1 MGVFDFL
8 NKQDNENPEM
18 GFFDHLEVLRWH
30 IIRSLLAILII
41 TILCFIKY
49 DFLFDNVIFAPLK
62 DSFASYRFLCYLAHI
77 TGFNDLCMEVGEIK
91 LTNLQLTGQFMTQ
104 MSTAL
109 TAGIILAF
117 PYIVWE
123 IWQFVKPGLHTHE
136 VKKTTNLILFVSFL
150 FFVGVFFGYF
160 VMTPFSVA
168 FFKSYSIS
176 SSIVNSFTL
185 DNYISTLTTTV
196 FSSGLIFELP
206 VLIYF
211 LSKLGITSPE
221 FLRKYRRHA
230 YVIIIILA
238 AIITPQTD
246 LISLALIT
254 LPLVLLYEYS
264 ISIAKKVYRDSVVN
278 STND

>member
-1 MGVFDFL
+1 MSVFNFL
-8 NKQDNENPEM
+8 NSTNGEGQEM

-49 DFLFDNVIFAPLK
+49 DLLFDKVIFAPLK
-62 DSFASYRFLCYLAHI
+62 DSFASYRFLCYISQL
-77 TGFNDLCMEVGEIK
+77 TGMKDLCMQIGEIK

-109 TAGIILAF
+109 TAGLILAF
-117 PYIVWE
+117 PYIIWE
-123 IWQFVKPGLHTHE
+123 IWQFVKPGLHEHE
-136 VKKTTNLILFVSFL
+136 SKKTTNLILFVSFL
-150 FFVGVFFGYF
+150 FFVGVLFGYF

-176 SSIVNSFTL
+176 TAIVNNFTL

-221 FLRKYRRHA
+221 FLKTYRRHA

-238 AIITPQTD
+238 AVITPQTD

-254 LPLVLLYEYS
+254 IPLVLLYEYS
-264 ISIAKKVYRDSVVN
+264 INISKKVFRESLMN
-278 STND
+278 STNK